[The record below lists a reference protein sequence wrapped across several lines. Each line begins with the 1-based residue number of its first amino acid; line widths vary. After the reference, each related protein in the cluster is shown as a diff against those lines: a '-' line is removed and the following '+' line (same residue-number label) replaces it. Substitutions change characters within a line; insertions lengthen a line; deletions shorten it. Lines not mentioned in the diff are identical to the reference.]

1 MMRACIVYSSRT
13 GNTRLVGEHL
23 AESLHLPLFSVEEA
37 PLSGYDTYI
46 LGFWTWR
53 GGPDTAMTAFMNRL
67 QDRNVF
73 FFGTMVAEPD
83 SPHAAR
89 CAERACALLEE
100 GGCRVLGHFFCQGRM
115 DEAQLQKSAHPRTPE
130 RMARIR
136 RAALH
141 QDMQDFRR
149 VEQCVREACF
159 PTEIPPSAGE
169 NILSSFP
176 GSLQGGKA

>member
-23 AESLHLPLFSVEEA
+23 AESLRLPLFSVEEA

-53 GGPDTAMTAFMNRL
+53 GGPDAAMAAFMNRL
-67 QDRNVF
+67 PGRNVF

-83 SPHAAR
+83 SLHAAR
-89 CAERACALLEE
+89 CAERTRKLLEK
-100 GGCRVLGHFFCQGRM
+100 GRCRVLGYFFCQGRL
-115 DEAQLQKSAHPRTPE
+115 DERQLEKSAHPRTPE

-141 QDMQDFRR
+141 PDMQDFRR
-149 VEQCVREACF
+149 AEQCVRETCF
-159 PTEIPPSAGE
+159 PTRKPLSGGE
-169 NILSSFP
+169 NSLSSFP
-176 GSLQGGKA
+176 RGLRDGKA